1 MHGCLKSRCSRA
13 PAAGSR
19 ARLSNTILSM
29 RNVSLALLAAAVLAA
44 CSSGP
49 DYVRPSTDLP
59 SAYKESGPWKAAQP
73 QLAGAQHPWWEVFGD
88 PDLSRLE
95 TDAMAANQTLRQ
107 LEAVYRQARAQ
118 VDIQRSA
125 FWPTAGLNLSGSRAR
140 THLSNGTPVIGN
152 SVGLNIG
159 ASWEPDL
166 WGSVRRSV
174 ESASASAAASAD
186 DLAGARLSVQAAL
199 ASDYLALR
207 VNDVLRDLYAAT
219 VAGYARAL
227 QLTQSQYR
235 AGTVLHSDVALAE
248 ATLKSAQAQAADL
261 DATRA
266 QLEHA
271 IATLTGRPASS
282 FSLPPRT
289 MTLAQLRGSLPA
301 IPVGVPSQL
310 LERRPDIAAA
320 ERRAAAANANIGVAQ
335 AAFFPTLLLS
345 ATGGGAGATL
355 ASLFDTP
362 GRVWSLGAALAQS
375 VFDGGLRTARKEQA
389 QAGFDAAAANYKEVV
404 LSGLQQVEDNLA
416 ILRVLAEEGALQE
429 DAVRSAQVAEQSA
442 LRQYR
447 AGTGTYLNVIT
458 AQNLALT
465 NERTAAQIVGRQ
477 MTAAVTLITGLGG
490 GWTANPVAQATA
502 AGTSAASE
510 TH

>member
-1 MHGCLKSRCSRA
+1 M
-13 PAAGSR
+13 
-19 ARLSNTILSM
+19 RL
-29 RNVSLALLAAAVLAA
+29 VPLALLAAAALAA

-49 DYVRPSTDLP
+49 DYVRPRIDLP
-59 SAYKESGPWKAAQP
+59 SAYRESGPWKAAQP
-73 QLAGAQHPWWEVFGD
+73 QLADAAHPWWEVFRD

-95 TDAMAANQTLRQ
+95 ADAMAANQTLRQ

-118 VDIQRSA
+118 ADIQRSA
-125 FWPTAGLNLSGSRAR
+125 FWPTAGLNLSASRGHGHAAAGAP
-140 THLSNGTPVIGN
+140 TLGN
-152 SVGLNIG
+152 NLALNVG

-174 ESASASAAASAD
+174 EAANASAAASAD

-207 VNDVLRDLYAAT
+207 VNDVLRDLYAGT
-219 VAGYARAL
+219 LAGYAKAL
-227 QLTQSQYR
+227 QLAQSQYR

-248 ATLKSAQAQAADL
+248 STLKAAQAQAADL

-282 FSLPPRT
+282 FTLPARKT
-289 MTLAQLRGSLPA
+289 TLAQLRASLPA

-310 LERRPDIAAA
+310 LERRPDVAAA

-335 AAFFPTLLLS
+335 AAFFPTLVLS
-345 ATGGGAGATL
+345 ASGGGAGATL

-375 VFDGGLRTARKEQA
+375 LFDGGQRSARKQQA
-389 QAGFDAAAANYKEVV
+389 EAAFDAAAAGYKQVV

-416 ILRVLAEEGALQE
+416 ILRVLDEEGTLQE

-465 NERTAAQIVGRQ
+465 NERAAAQVVGRQ
-477 MTAAVTLITGLGG
+477 LTAAVTLITGLGG
-490 GWTANPVAQATA
+490 GWTAPPVAEAGP
-502 AGTSAASE
+502 AGTSAAT

>member
-1 MHGCLKSRCSRA
+1 
-13 PAAGSR
+13 
-19 ARLSNTILSM
+19 M
-29 RNVSLALLAAAVLAA
+29 RFVPLALLAAAVLAA

-49 DYVRPSTDLP
+49 DYVRPQIDLP
-59 SAYKESGPWKAAQP
+59 AAFKESGPWKAAQP
-73 QLAGAQHPWWEVFGD
+73 QLADAHHPWWEVFGD
-88 PDLSRLE
+88 PDLNRLE
-95 TDAMAANQTLRQ
+95 TEANAANQTLRQ

-125 FWPTAGLNLSGSRAR
+125 FWPTLGLNASASRAR
-140 THLSNGTPVIGN
+140 SHTSAGVPTLGN
-152 SVGLNIG
+152 NVALNLG

-186 DLAGARLSVQAAL
+186 DLAGAHLSVQAQL
-199 ASDYLALR
+199 ASDYLGLR
-207 VNDVLRDLYAAT
+207 VNDVLRDLYAET
-219 VAGYARAL
+219 LAGYAKAL

-248 ATLKSAQAQAADL
+248 STLKAAQAQAADL

-271 IATLTGRPASS
+271 IATLTGHPASS
-282 FSLPPRT
+282 FSLPPRR
-289 MTLAQLRGSLPA
+289 MTLAQLRGTLPA

-310 LERRPDIAAA
+310 LERRPDVAAA

-345 ATGGGAGATL
+345 AAGGGAGPTI

-362 GRVWSLGAALAQS
+362 GRVWSLGAALAQT
-375 VFDGGLRTARKEQA
+375 VFDGGLRTAKRTQA
-389 QAGFDAAAANYKEVV
+389 EAGFDAAAASYKQTV

-416 ILRVLAEEGALQE
+416 ILRVLDEEGALQE

-447 AGTGTYLNVIT
+447 GGTGTYLAVIT

-465 NERTAAQIVGRQ
+465 DERTAAQILGRQ
-477 MTAAVTLITGLGG
+477 LTAAVTLITGLGG
-490 GWTANPVAQATA
+490 GWTATPVAQAAPPAGTAA
-502 AGTSAASE
+502 AGT
-510 TH
+510 H